1 VKTVGRRLRGRAG
14 QTTAEFALIVGGV
27 ALVCLVG
34 VLVLGGGIGDLFGSN
49 ANRIGRGGP
58 FVPPRSGTATFPESA
73 DDCVDNGWEQYA
85 QFTDESECLDYVAS
99 ITP

>member
-1 VKTVGRRLRGRAG
+1 MGLLSCASS
-14 QTTAEFALIVGGV
+14 
-27 ALVCLVG
+27 VCWL
-34 VLVLGGGIGDLFGSN
+34 LGGGIGDLFGSN

-58 FVPPRSGTATFPESA
+58 FVPPRSGKATFPETA

>member
-1 VKTVGRRLRGRAG
+1 M
-14 QTTAEFALIVGGV
+14 
-27 ALVCLVG
+27 CLVG
-34 VLVLGGGIGDLFGSN
+34 VLALGGGIGDLFGSN

-58 FVPPRSGTATFPESA
+58 FVPPRSGTATFPERGRLRRQRLGA
-73 DDCVDNGWEQYA
+73 VA